1 VAKPYLHVVLLAL
14 ALCSGAARGAV
25 TRYVALGDS
34 ITEGKFVGNGG
45 YRQLL
50 QNKLAANAL
59 PYLFV
64 GKEDDGQPANNTG
77 FSAGMANPNHEGYG
91 SFRIDQILN
100 GGTAEGH
107 TAPPIASTLT
117 TYQPDVVL
125 LMIGTN
131 DVLQNVNL
139 ATAPN
144 RLDALVGTIF
154 TSRPSV
160 RLLLASVT
168 PLSNASREAAA
179 QTYNSAI
186 PDIVAKYRGLGD
198 DVSFVD
204 MHAALNPAAD
214 LTDGIHPTA
223 AGYQKIADTW
233 YAAATAPEPSG
244 LALLAITAAHLLRRR
259 TRGRV
264 IPDPRRLTRAIIAH
278 RRWAC

>member
-1 VAKPYLHVVLLAL
+1 M
-14 ALCSGAARGAV
+14 GG
-25 TRYVALGDS
+25 
-34 ITEGKFVGNGG
+34 GG

-50 QNKLAANAL
+50 QNKLAAGGFS
-59 PYLFV
+59 YLFV

-91 SFRIDQILN
+91 SFRIDETLN
-100 GGTAEGH
+100 GGTEEGH
-107 TAPPIASTLT
+107 SAPPIGSTLA
-117 TYQPDVVL
+117 TYQPDVVM

-131 DVLQNVNL
+131 DILQNFNL
-139 ATAPN
+139 AGAPG
-144 RLDALVGTIF
+144 RLDALVGSIF

-179 QTYNSAI
+179 QAYNAAM
-186 PDIVAKYRGLGD
+186 PGIVAKYRGLGD

-204 MHAALNPAAD
+204 MHAALNPATD

-233 YAAATAPEPSG
+233 YAAAVPEPSG
-244 LALLAITAAHLLRRR
+244 VGLLGVVGGVLVGRRR
-259 TRGRV
+259 KS
-264 IPDPRRLTRAIIAH
+264 A
-278 RRWAC
+278 